1 MKVKEWDKLSV
12 TFKNDPEK
20 KIKSLILLYPSTIK
34 RKNVSSNT
42 DVLDLTYFKLDGTVE
57 IDVFKDLPKSLKG
70 LVVVDYERNN
80 NYPFIIKEKLLTFRY
95 KLKLW
100 FTTTVGKN
108 LCFKKTKKRN

>member
-1 MKVKEWDKLSV
+1 MKIKEWDNILV

-20 KIKSLILLYPSTIK
+20 KVKSLVLLSSTTIK
-34 RKNVSSNT
+34 RKKIGISKN
-42 DVLDLTYFKLDGTVE
+42 VLDLTYFKTDGINK
-57 IDVFKDLPKSLKG
+57 IDIFKDLPKSLKG

-80 NYPFIIKEKLLTFRY
+80 NYPFIIKEKLLTLKY

-108 LCFKKTKKRN
+108 LCFKKAKKKS